1 MRTHYYPYSSDEA
14 EVAACG
20 TLLGYGGDVTSNWG
34 LVDCKR
40 CLQRKSQIM
49 AAHAAEGHLGLGRLA
64 PPLQHEPGGREG
76 GQRDSSQRQG
86 ASQAD

>member
-1 MRTHYYPYSSDEA
+1 MSTHYYPYSSDEA

-49 AAHAAEGHLGLGRLA
+49 AAHSMEEAAIVEQMGDMVAYFKRA
-64 PPLQHEPGGREG
+64 SG
-76 GQRDSSQRQG
+76 GQDE
-86 ASQAD
+86 